1 MHSLLKPVAALFV
14 GTTLSATAL
23 MAQAALPNGVSA
35 GDVSADSVV
44 LWARTT
50 VPGDVRFTLRKLDF
64 NPRNFKARPVQRAK
78 VNVTDPEAPAKLV
91 ITGLDAGTR
100 YVYEVRDR
108 EGAYRSGT
116 FRTADAPGV
125 KRGLR
130 FGVSGDWR
138 GELSPYPAIANA
150 WQRNLNF
157 FVKLGD
163 TIYADF
169 PSPAVPQA
177 QAESLIEYRQKHEE
191 VYSKRFGVNA
201 WARLQAFTPI
211 FATIDDHEV
220 INDFAGGAPAASDAR
235 FNEPTGLINQTPL
248 YRNGLRAFTE
258 YNAIEDLAWPV
269 IGDARTDARPD
280 LYRARRFG
288 DAAAMFM
295 LDGRSFRDAE
305 LPGVQNPL
313 DPAQVGA
320 FLAGSFNP
328 TRTLLGQRQLQRLFD
343 DLLAAQHAGVTWKF
357 IFVPEPIQNL
367 GVIGASDRFEGY
379 AAERTAILKFIDD
392 NAIPNVVFVSADIH
406 GTLVNNL
413 TYQLSPLQPQIAT
426 NAFEISTG
434 SVAFDAPFGP
444 TVLGVAANVPVAPG
458 VSLLDAFLQ
467 QIGVPNLQTFN
478 ALPEPV
484 RNTALEQ
491 LVNQQ
496 IIPLGYDPL
505 GLEPGGPID
514 ATLIQ
519 GSYTAVFNFGWSEFD
534 IDDKTQALRVTTYG
548 IDPYTQSELE
558 ADPTSIVQ
566 RKPRIIGQFV
576 VKPNRRLPD
585 AGLSRQP

>member
-1 MHSLLKPVAALFV
+1 MRLLRKPIAIFF
-14 GTTLSATAL
+14 TSTAL
-23 MAQAALPNGVSA
+23 LASAITAHAALPNGVSS

-50 VPGDVRFTLRKLDF
+50 VPGDVRFMVRQLDF
-64 NPRNFKARPVQRAK
+64 PPRHGKARPIQRAK
-78 VNVTDPEAPAKLV
+78 VSVIDPDAPAKIV
-91 ITGLDAGTR
+91 ISGLEAGTR
-100 YVYEVRDR
+100 YLYEVRDA
-108 EGAYRSGT
+108 EGAFRAGT
-116 FRTADAPGV
+116 FRTSDAPGA

-150 WQRNLNF
+150 WARNLDF

-169 PSPAVPQA
+169 PSPAVPKP
-177 QAESLIEYRQKHEE
+177 QAESLSDFRQKHQE
-191 VYSKRFGVNA
+191 VYSRRFDLNA

-211 FATIDDHEV
+211 FSTIDDHEV
-220 INDFAGGAPAASDAR
+220 TNDFAGGAPAASDPR
-235 FNEPTGLINQTPL
+235 FNESTGLINETPL
-248 YRNGLRAFTE
+248 YRDGLRAFTE
-258 YNAIEDLAWPV
+258 YNAIEDLTWPV
-269 IGDARTDARPD
+269 IGDARTDRRPD
-280 LYRARRFG
+280 LYRMRRFG
-288 DAAAMFM
+288 DTAAMFM
-295 LDGRSFRDAE
+295 LDARSFRDQE

-313 DPAQVGA
+313 DPAQIGA

-328 TRTLLGQRQLQRLFD
+328 ARTMLSQRQLQRLFT
-343 DLLAAQHAGVTWKF
+343 DLLAARDAGVTWKF
-357 IFVPEPIQNL
+357 IFTPEPIQNL

-379 AAERTAILKFIDD
+379 AAERSAILKFIDD
-392 NAIPNVVFVSADIH
+392 NAIKNVVFVAADIH

-413 TYQLSPLQPQIAT
+413 TYQLSPLQPQIRT
-426 NAFEISTG
+426 GAFEVTTG

-444 TVLGVAANVPVAPG
+444 TVLAIAGGVPVAPG

-467 QIGVPNLQTFN
+467 QLGVPNLATFN

-496 IIPLGYDPL
+496 IAPLGYDPL

-514 ATLIQ
+514 AQLLQ
-519 GSYTAVFNFGWSEFD
+519 GTYTAAFNFGWSEFD
-534 IDDKTQALRVTTYG
+534 IDRKTQALRITTYG
-548 IDPYTQSELE
+548 IDPYTQTELE
-558 ADPTSIVQ
+558 ANPESIAQ
-566 RKPRIIGQFV
+566 RQPRIIGQFV
-576 VKPNRRLPD
+576 VKPR
-585 AGLSRQP
+585 